1 MKKNLRIF
9 LMLLIFIGGTSGIF
23 AQVSVSGTVT
33 DTEKQPVTGA
43 NVVVK
48 GTTVGTTTDV
58 NGKFTITAPTSTSLL
73 VISFI
78 GYVPQEILA
87 GNGTALNITLAAE
100 ALALNEVVVIGY
112 GTIKKSDL
120 TGSISSFKSSDIVSN
135 KAPNA
140 LQALQGKAAG
150 LDITQNSG
158 QAGSSVNL
166 TLRGNRSITAGNSP
180 LILVDGV
187 EYGSMI
193 DINSSDIESIEV
205 LKDGSST
212 AIYGTKGANG
222 VILVTT
228 KKGGSGKTNISY
240 NSYWAFNSPNYLPKI
255 MNSAQ
260 FIQKRL
266 ETKVADEEDR
276 QYNLAGIS
284 YNATTGNVT
293 WDQVANPN
301 PTSVFGTVTN
311 QTLVDQYNVTH
322 ALAPI
327 SDPNY
332 LLTSDP
338 TSLQLMA
345 DGVSL
350 DYLDMIFAN
359 SMTQNH
365 ELSFTGGDKK
375 TAFNFSL
382 GYMNDQGL
390 LRNDVM
396 RKYNVKLGVDHQIFD
411 QLKIGAS
418 ILYTNKKFNR
428 RNSSIFNQALKT
440 GTIGILN
447 NADGSYTDF
456 PDKTFTFAQPN
467 PMLDEVPGSN
477 VNEIM
482 QNRMFG
488 STYLTWTLI
497 KGLTFKSNLGLDLNF
512 SKTGVYRGP
521 KSLAQLNAAKS
532 LAQITNYSSWA
543 YTWDNTLTYQKTTG
557 QHDIQ
562 LLAGSSTMANANDSY
577 SMVGENQTTPSTQYF
592 AWNGF
597 PTTTST
603 SSYSASQMVSFFGRV
618 NYKFMDKYLFQAT
631 YRADGSSVLA
641 AGNKWY
647 SFPSASLGWKIK
659 EESFLKDVSV
669 INNLKLRLGWGKS
682 GNAAISPY
690 QSLTLIGNTPIY
702 YSINDVI
709 FSSLA
714 PGQAGNPNLRWETT
728 TTTDLG
734 LDFSI
739 LNNRI
744 SGAVDLYLSKTE
756 DLLFQVPL
764 PTTSVYPTMTANVAG
779 SKNKGIEMSIN
790 TANVRTN
797 LFDWNTDWIFSMN
810 KGEITRLREGV
821 SELVQTS
828 GTEMWRVGS
837 PVNTYYSYLNI
848 GNYSIE
854 DLNAEL
860 AYIKQQTAS
869 GDAID
874 RGKIPMVSN
883 KYYPG
888 DIKLKDV
895 DGNGIFDANDK
906 VLYNQSP
913 KYTFSLN
920 NNFVVKTNFG
930 DFGLSALIMG
940 RVGQYIDYGFYGA
953 YKPGTQTAEN
963 GPYLNAWTPT
973 NTSAVFPRYSTTGN
987 SSTAS
992 FYESF
997 RFIDGSFVKI
1007 KDVTFSYTLPSKIST
1022 LAHISSL
1029 RLFATAKNYFV
1040 FSKVNNFDPET
1051 GGTMNF
1057 PLAKQIIIGL
1067 NVNF

>member
-1 MKKNLRIF
+1 MKKTVKVF
-9 LMLLIFIGGTSGIF
+9 LMLLLFITSTSGMF
-23 AQVSVSGTVT
+23 AQITVTGTVV
-33 DTEKQPVTGA
+33 DTEKKPVVGA

-48 GTTVGTTTDV
+48 GTTTGTMTDA
-58 NGKFTITAPTSTSLL
+58 NGKYTISVPSSSSIIAFT
-73 VISFI
+73 FI
-78 GYVPQEILA
+78 GYIPKEVEV
-87 GNGTALNITLAAE
+87 GNNKVIDITLE
-100 ALALNEVVVIGY
+100 MESLTLNEVVVIGY
-112 GTIKKSDL
+112 GTLKKSDL
-120 TGSISSFKSSDIVSN
+120 TGSISSFKSSDIVNN

-222 VILVTT
+222 VILVST

-240 NSYWAFNSPNYLPKI
+240 NTYLSFNSPNYLPKI

-266 ETKVADEEDR
+266 ETKIADEEDR
-276 QYNLAGIS
+276 LYNLAGIA
-284 YNATTGNVT
+284 YNATTGQVT
-293 WDQVANPN
+293 WNQVTNPN

-311 QTLVDQYNVTH
+311 QTLIDAYNVAHPT
-322 ALAPI
+322 ATI

-332 LLTSDP
+332 LITSDP

-350 DYLDMIFAN
+350 DYLDMIFVN

-365 ELSFTGGDKK
+365 ELAFTGGDQK

-382 GYMNDQGL
+382 GYMNDKGL
-390 LRNDVM
+390 LRNDEM
-396 RKYNVKLGVDHQIFD
+396 RKYNVKLGVDHQIFN
-411 QLKIGAS
+411 QLKIGAN
-418 ILYTNKKFNR
+418 ILYTNKKYNK

-440 GTIGILN
+440 GTIGVLYN
-447 NADGSYTDF
+447 TDGTYIDF

-488 STYLTWTLI
+488 SAYLNWTLF
-497 KGLTFKSNLGLDLNF
+497 KGLTFKSNFGLDLNF
-512 SKTGVYRGP
+512 SKTGVYRSP

-532 LAQITNYSSWA
+532 LAQVTNTSSWA
-543 YTWDNTLTYQKTTG
+543 YTWDNTFTYQKTFG
-557 QHDIQ
+557 QHDMQ
-562 LLAGSSTMANANDSY
+562 LLAGSSTMANSNETY
-577 SMVGENQTTPSTQYF
+577 FMQGENQTTPSTEYYY
-592 AWNGF
+592 WDGF

-603 SSYSASQMVSFFGRV
+603 SSFSASQMVSFFGRV
-618 NYKFMDKYLFQAT
+618 NYKFREKYLFQAT

-641 AGNKWY
+641 EGNKWY
-647 SFPSASLGWKIK
+647 SFPSASLGWKLK
-659 EESFLKDVSV
+659 EEDFLRDIHA
-669 INNLKLRLGWGKS
+669 INNLKLRIGWGKS

-690 QSLTLIGNTPIY
+690 QSLTLIGKTPVY
-702 YSINDVI
+702 YTIDDVI
-709 FSSLA
+709 YSSLA
-714 PGQAGNPNLRWETT
+714 PGQAGNSLLKWETT

-744 SGAVDLYLSKTE
+744 GGAVDLYLSNTN

-779 SKNKGIEMSIN
+779 SKNKGLEVSIN
-790 TANVRTN
+790 TANIRTSS
-797 LFDWNTDWIFSMN
+797 FEWSTDWIFSMN
-810 KGEITRLREGV
+810 KEEITRLREGV
-821 SELVQTS
+821 TELVQTS
-828 GTEMWRVGS
+828 GTAMWRVGS
-837 PVNTYYSYLNI
+837 PVNTFYSYKRL

-860 AYIKQQTAS
+860 EYIKQQTAS
-869 GDAID
+869 GSEIL
-874 RGKIPMVSN
+874 RGRIPMVAN
-883 KYYPG
+883 KFYPG
-888 DIKLKDV
+888 DIKLMDA
-895 DGNGIFDANDK
+895 DGNGIFDEKDK
-906 VLYNQSP
+906 VLYNQNP
-913 KYTFSLN
+913 KYTFSIN
-920 NNFVVKTNFG
+920 NNFTLKTRFG
-930 DFGLSALIMG
+930 DFGLSTLIMG
-940 RVGQYIDYGFYGA
+940 RVGQFIDYSLYGA

-963 GPYLNAWTPT
+963 GPYFDAWTPT
-973 NTSAVFPRYSTTGN
+973 NTGAAFPRYSTSGN

-992 FYESF
+992 FSESF

-1007 KDVTFSYTLPSKIST
+1007 KDITLSYTLPSRISNI
-1022 LAHISSL
+1022 AHISSL
-1029 RLFATAKNYFV
+1029 KVFGTAKNYFV
-1040 FSKVNNFDPET
+1040 FSKVDNFDPEI

>member
-1 MKKNLRIF
+1 MKNVLKVF
-9 LMLLIFIGGTSGIF
+9 LMLLLFVTCTSGIF
-23 AQVSVSGTVT
+23 AQRTVTGTVL
-33 DTEKQPVTGA
+33 DADKQPVVGA

-48 GTTVGTTTDV
+48 GTTIGTMTDV
-58 NGKFTITAPTSTSLL
+58 DGKFSINVPSSSSSIT
-73 VISFI
+73 VSFI
-78 GYVPQEILA
+78 GFVPQDFA
-87 GNGTALNITLAAE
+87 VGNNTVINITLESE
-100 ALALNEVVVIGY
+100 ATTLSEVVVIGY
-112 GTIKKSDL
+112 GTLKKSDL
-120 TGSISSFKSSDIVSN
+120 TGSISSIKSSDIVNN
-135 KAPNA
+135 KSPNV

-150 LDITQNSG
+150 LDITQSSG

-228 KKGGSGKTNISY
+228 KKGGDGKTNISY
-240 NSYWAFNSPNYLPKI
+240 NTYLSFNSPNYLPDI
-255 MNSAQ
+255 SNSAQ

-266 ETKVADEEDR
+266 ETKIADEEDR
-276 QYNLAGIS
+276 LYNLAGIA
-284 YNATTGNVT
+284 YNATTGKVT
-293 WDQVANPN
+293 WNQVTYPN

-311 QTLVDQYNVTH
+311 QTLIDAYNVLHPT
-322 ALAPI
+322 API
-327 SDPNY
+327 SNPNN
-332 LLTSDP
+332 LITSDP

-350 DYLDMIFAN
+350 DYLDMIFVN
-359 SMTQNH
+359 SVTQNH
-365 ELSFTGGDKK
+365 ELSITGGDKK

-382 GYMNDQGL
+382 GLMNDKGL
-390 LRNDVM
+390 LRNDEM
-396 RKYNVKLGVDHQIFD
+396 RKYNVKLGVDHQIFN

-418 ILYTNKKFNR
+418 ILFTNKKYNK

-440 GTIGILN
+440 GTIGVLYN
-447 NADGSYTDF
+447 TDGSYADF

-467 PMLDEVPGSN
+467 PMLDEVAGSN

-482 QNRMFG
+482 QNRIFG
-488 STYLTWTLI
+488 STYLNWTLF
-497 KGLTFKSNLGLDLNF
+497 KGLTFKSNFGLDLNF
-512 SKTGVYRGP
+512 TKTGVYRSP

-532 LAQITNYSSWA
+532 LAQMTNASSWA
-543 YTWDNTLTYQKTTG
+543 YTWDNTLNYQKKFG

-562 LLAGSSTMANANDSY
+562 LLAGSSTMANSSDSY
-577 SMVGENQTTPSTQYF
+577 FMQGENQTTPSTQYYYWSGF
-592 AWNGF
+592 A
-597 PTTTST
+597 TTTS
-603 SSYSASQMVSFFGRV
+603 SSSFSASQMVSFFGRV
-618 NYKFMDKYLFQAT
+618 NYKFREKYLFQAT

-641 AGNKWY
+641 EGNKWY

-659 EESFLKDVSV
+659 EESFLKDVNF
-669 INNLKLRLGWGKS
+669 IDNLKLRLGWGKS
-682 GNAAISPY
+682 GNASINPY
-690 QSLTLIGNTPIY
+690 SSLTLIGTTPIY
-702 YSINDVI
+702 YTIDDVI
-709 FSSLA
+709 YSSLA
-714 PGQAGNPNLRWETT
+714 PGQAGNPDLKWETT

-744 SGAVDLYLSKTE
+744 SGAVDLYLSKTS
-756 DLLFQVPL
+756 DLLFQVPF

-779 SKNKGIEMSIN
+779 SKNKGIEVSIN
-790 TANVRTN
+790 TANFRTSS
-797 LFDWNTDWIFSMN
+797 FEWNTDWIFSMN
-810 KGEITRLREGV
+810 KEEITRLREGV
-821 SELVQTS
+821 NELIQTS

-837 PVNTYYSYLNI
+837 PVNTYYSYKRL

-860 AYIKQQTAS
+860 EYIKQQTAN
-869 GDAID
+869 GDTIL

-883 KYYPG
+883 KFYPG
-888 DIKLKDV
+888 DIKLQDV

-906 VLYNQSP
+906 VLYNESP
-913 KYTFSLN
+913 KFTFSIN
-920 NNFVVKTNFG
+920 NNFLVKTNFG
-930 DFGLSALIMG
+930 DFGLSALIVG
-940 RVGQYIDYGFYGA
+940 RVGQYIDYGLYGA

-963 GPYLNAWTPT
+963 GAYFDSWTPT
-973 NTSAVFPRYSTTGN
+973 NTGAAFPRYSTSGN

-992 FYESF
+992 FYDSF

-1007 KDVTFSYTLPSKIST
+1007 KDITLSYTLPAKISN

-1029 RLFATAKNYFV
+1029 RVFGTAKNYLV
-1040 FSKVNNFDPET
+1040 FSKVDNFDPEI